1 MSAQQDR
8 KTIVDDSTMAREDVA
23 YVPRR
28 QAPRDAA
35 RHLHAVEGA
44 RDARVLDANRSSPR
58 HICVGLAVI
67 HI

>member
-1 MSAQQDR
+1 MVRD
-8 KTIVDDSTMAREDVA
+8 DVA

-44 RDARVLDANRSSPR
+44 RDARVLDANTDVPR
-58 HICVGLAVI
+58 YIRVGFAI
-67 HI
+67 IRI

>member
-1 MSAQQDR
+1 MSARQNR
-8 KTIVDDSTMAREDVA
+8 WAVIDDSMMGREGVA

-44 RDARVLDANRSSPR
+44 REARALDANTEAPR
-58 HICVGLAVI
+58 YICIGLAVI
-67 HI
+67 RI

>member
-1 MSAQQDR
+1 MSAHQDR
-8 KTIVDDSTMAREDVA
+8 RAVIDDTMMAREGVA

-44 RDARVLDANRSSPR
+44 REARVLDANTLAPR
-58 HICVGLAVI
+58 YICIGLTVI
-67 HI
+67 RV